1 MQTFAVS
8 LHFSPQSEKLLNV
21 LINNLAD
28 ATGNNFRIDGRIM
41 PHLTLGMFHA
51 ESAEQL
57 MLPVGKFVQEI
68 SVKQAEQIKQTMVMF
83 DRAEIV
89 KNKAVFLLPSAECT
103 TLLCKWNAALHEI
116 MRPYSSVANNGFYL
130 PEYFM
135 PHIALATGLSC
146 EQAKAAAG
154 FIAQMELPIT
164 VEGSCIILA
173 QCKPYVVRGVF

>member
-8 LHFSPQSEKLLNV
+8 LHFSPQSENLLNGT
-21 LINNLAD
+21 IHNLAVT
-28 ATGNNFRIDGRIM
+28 TGNNFRVDSHIM

-51 ESAEQL
+51 ESSDEL
-57 MLPVGKFVQEI
+57 MLPVGKFVQQI

-89 KNKAVFLLPSAECT
+89 KNKAVFLLPSVEGT
-103 TLLCKWNAALHEI
+103 TLLCKWNAILHEI
-116 MRPYSSVANNGFYL
+116 MHPYSSVANNGFYL
-130 PEYFM
+130 PKYFM

-146 EQAKAAAG
+146 EQAKAAAD
-154 FIAQMELPIT
+154 FLAQMELPIT